1 MKIGS
6 YKAPP
11 SGTCIA
17 KSSDEIDPAS
27 HCGNLNWA
35 CGPDN
40 QWADVSAECS
50 QESFILSHFGRGRL
64 RLFEK
69 FWVGSTRPSLE
80 PIVKMN
86 KSELHGNVVMSI
98 QAHVPNMIW
107 LKREI
112 LFTMH
117 IINRWSSPDQ
127 IMAPVILV
135 DLRKLFLIVLLYQV

>member
-50 QESFILSHFGRGRL
+50 QESFVLSQIGANSLGQLENFGLTLG
-64 RLFEK
+64 
-69 FWVGSTRPSLE
+69 
-80 PIVKMN
+80 PIVEMN
-86 KSELHGNVVMSI
+86 
-98 QAHVPNMIW
+98 
-107 LKREI
+107 
-112 LFTMH
+112 
-117 IINRWSSPDQ
+117 
-127 IMAPVILV
+127 
-135 DLRKLFLIVLLYQV
+135 